1 MSNIRSV
8 AKPRTRW
15 NDVVQKDAL
24 QILDEEVGANDQGM
38 EKKNGGQDPE
48 GAVETYTNVTI
59 LSSRSL
65 CPWV

>member
-1 MSNIRSV
+1 MHYRY
-8 AKPRTRW
+8 R
-15 NDVVQKDAL
+15 
-24 QILDEEVGANDQGM
+24 DEGVGANDLGM

-59 LSSRSL
+59 LSGRSL